1 MRRTFTLAG
10 LAGCS
15 CLCHRAPKPRLQRNS
30 HAGLRLPQSTA
41 GIFTGLAIALHNL
54 PEGLA
59 TFVGA
64 LNDTKVGASIAAA
77 IFIHNV
83 SWAGRGRCPL
93 CSQGANVKCSLM

>member
-1 MRRTFTLAG
+1 M
-10 LAGCS
+10 
-15 CLCHRAPKPRLQRNS
+15 APK
-30 HAGLRLPQSTA
+30 QSTA

-83 SWAGRGRCPL
+83 SWAGLGGAAARLHRHTAKFSLFMAAPL
-93 CSQGANVKCSLM
+93 EVSPFPRPLSAGASCVVCNTAIP